1 MNEEQERMLTA
12 WNDPPASQAEEI
24 AEARL
29 WAAEQ
34 KHTPGPWDYR
44 KLPSGA
50 YIVFHTYDKPTAGF
64 IYQEPNARLIAAAPE
79 MLEALK
85 VCAAHIGNMPHP
97 DFVNGGPIDIVY
109 AQALQA
115 IAKAEGRQADR
126 EDTTP

>member
-34 KHTPGPWDYR
+34 KPTPGPWDYR

-64 IYQEPNARLIAAAPE
+64 IYQEPNARLIAAAPD

-85 VCAAHIGNMPHP
+85 QAHAMIHDH
-97 DFVNGGPIDIVY
+97 DFGGAIITIED
-109 AQALQA
+109 A
-115 IAKAEGRQADR
+115 IAKAEGR
-126 EDTTP
+126 EP

>member
-34 KHTPGPWDYR
+34 
-44 KLPSGA
+44 S
-50 YIVFHTYDKPTAGF
+50 
-64 IYQEPNARLIAAAPE
+64 ARLIAAAPE

-85 VCAAHIGNMPHP
+85 YLTAEIDHCVNNGWLREQPQYKAAL
-97 DFVNGGPIDIVY
+97 D
-109 AQALQA
+109 A
-115 IAKAEGRQADR
+115 IAKAEGREADR
-126 EDTTP
+126 EEPTP

>member
-64 IYQEPNARLIAAAPE
+64 IYQEPNARLIAAAPDL
-79 MLEALK
+79 LEALDCLTA
-85 VCAAHIGNMPHP
+85 VIGLT
-97 DFVNGGPIDIVY
+97 PIKGNLE
-109 AQALQA
+109 ALQEAYEQARAA
-115 IAKAEGRQADR
+115 IAKAQGEQL
-126 EDTTP
+126 